1 MTRPGGAVPSTEPAT
16 EPSTEPSAEPT
27 TEAVAAAPPRPFRPR
42 VDGVLV
48 AAILGGAV
56 LRFWGLGAQSLW
68 YDEWLT
74 TEATSGELGD
84 VVRHAATR
92 EGIPPP
98 FFLLM
103 WGWVRVVGDGEAA
116 LRTVSA
122 LAGVA
127 TIPVAYAIVREIG
140 QPRRAARAA
149 ALLVAVCP
157 ALVWYS
163 QEARPYSLL
172 ALFGAL
178 TVLAFLRLWRA
189 GAAAQRN
196 DLVLWGLACASA
208 VAVHYFAVFL
218 VAAEAGA
225 LLAARRVPRRRVA
238 LACVPA
244 AGVLALLAPVALAQR
259 TRGPNH
265 QWISDWPLSERL
277 REAGQGALVGP
288 SPPDRRLWILAAAG
302 VVLAIVLLATV
313 ADRRQRLAAL
323 LVAGVGVAAIVMALA
338 VVAIGEDVFLSR
350 YLIASLAPLIAGVA
364 IGLAGPGSR
373 WVGVAGVTL
382 LCAVSLTAV
391 VAVAR
396 DPELQ
401 RSNWADVAE
410 EFASGT
416 DGGRVL
422 VVDAHGNLAGPLHHY
437 LEDEARPLGPGETVR
452 VDRIDV
458 VMPAPVTAPC
468 NWFVGRG
475 CALIFLGSP
484 LPGPVAQQFS
494 PTEHVDLGSLAVTR
508 YQAPEPVPVSAEAL
522 LGPRVAGGLVLAN
535 G

>member
-1 MTRPGGAVPSTEPAT
+1 MTRPVGAAPSTAPSTEPAT
-16 EPSTEPSAEPT
+16 EPAAEPGT
-27 TEAVAAAPPRPFRPR
+27 GVAPAPRPIRPG

-48 AAILGGAV
+48 AVVLGGAIV
-56 LRFWGLGAQSLW
+56 RFWGLGAQSLW

-74 TEATSGELGD
+74 TEATSGGLGD
-84 VVRHAATR
+84 VVRHSATR

-103 WGWVRVVGDGEAA
+103 WGWVRIFGDGEAA

-149 ALLVAVCP
+149 ALLVAVSP

-178 TVLAFLRLWRA
+178 TVLAFLRVWRA
-189 GAAAQRN
+189 GPAARPN
-196 DLVLWGLACASA
+196 DLLLWGLACAA
-208 VAVHYFAVFL
+208 ALAVHYFAVFI
-218 VAAEAGA
+218 VVAEAAA
-225 LLAARRVPRRRVA
+225 LLAARRRPWRQVA

-244 AGVLALLAPVALAQR
+244 TVVLAVLAPVALEQR
-259 TRGPNH
+259 THGPNH

-277 REAGQGALVGP
+277 REAGESALVGP
-288 SPPDRRLWILAAAG
+288 SPPDERLWIPAAAG
-302 VVLAIVLLATV
+302 VALAAVLLATV
-313 ADRRQRLAAL
+313 ASRRQRLAAL
-323 LVAGVGVAAIVMALA
+323 LVAGLGFAAVAMALA
-338 VVAIGEDVFLSR
+338 AVVLGVDVFLSR
-350 YLIASLAPLIAGVA
+350 YVIASLVPLIAAAAIGVA
-364 IGLAGPGSR
+364 GHGSR
-373 WVGVAGVTL
+373 WVGVAGVAL

-396 DPELQ
+396 DPQLQ
-401 RSNWADVAE
+401 RSNWADVADA
-410 EFASGT
+410 FTSGT
-416 DGGRVL
+416 GEGRVL
-422 VVDAHGNLAGPLHHY
+422 VVDAYSNLAGPLLHY
-437 LEDEARPLGPGETVR
+437 LDDEARPLRPGETVR
-452 VDRIDV
+452 ADRIDV

-484 LPGPVAQQFS
+484 LPEPVARQFS
-494 PTEHVDLGSLAVTR
+494 PAERVDLGSLVVTR
-508 YQAPEPVPVSAEAL
+508 YRAPDPVPVSSEAL
-522 LGPRVAGGLVLAN
+522 LGPRVAGGLVLAT

>member
-1 MTRPGGAVPSTEPAT
+1 VTRPGGAVPSAERTTEPPSPTAT
-16 EPSTEPSAEPT
+16 ESA
-27 TEAVAAAPPRPFRPR
+27 AAAPAPRPVRPR

-48 AAILGGAV
+48 AVILGGAAV
-56 LRFWGLGAQSLW
+56 RFWGIGAQSLW

-74 TEATSGELGD
+74 TEATSGGLGD

-103 WGWVRVVGDGEAA
+103 WGWVRIFGDSEAA

-149 ALLVAVCP
+149 ALLVAVSP

-178 TVLAFLRLWRA
+178 TVLTFLRVWRA
-189 GAAAQRN
+189 ASTARRN
-196 DLVLWGLACASA
+196 DLLLWGLACAA
-208 VAVHYFAVFL
+208 ALAVHYFAVFL
-218 VAAEAGA
+218 VVAEAAA
-225 LLAARRVPRRRVA
+225 LFATGRLPWRRVA

-244 AGVLALLAPVALAQR
+244 AVVLALLAPVALEQR
-259 TRGPNH
+259 SHGPNH

-277 REAGQGALVGP
+277 REAGQSALVGP
-288 SPPDRRLWILAAAG
+288 SPPDGRLWILAAAG
-302 VVLAIVLLATV
+302 VVLAGVLLATV
-313 ADRRQRLAAL
+313 ATGRQRLAAL
-323 LVAGVGVAAIVMALA
+323 LVAGVGSAAIVMALA
-338 VVAIGEDVFLSR
+338 AVVVGVDVFLSR
-350 YLIASLAPLIAGVA
+350 YVIASLVPLIAGVA
-364 IGLAGPGSR
+364 IGVAGPGSR
-373 WVGVAGVTL
+373 WVGIAGVAL

-391 VAVAR
+391 AAVAR

-410 EFASGT
+410 AFASGA
-416 DGGRVL
+416 DDGRVL
-422 VVDAHGNLAGPLHHY
+422 VVDAYGNLAGPLLHY
-437 LEDEARPLGPGETVR
+437 LGEEARPLGPGETVR
-452 VDRIDV
+452 ADRIDV

-475 CALIFLGSP
+475 CALLFLGSP
-484 LPGPVAQQFS
+484 LPGAVTPQFS
-494 PTEHVDLGSLAVTR
+494 PTERIDLGSLAVTR
-508 YQAPEPVPVSAEAL
+508 YESPEPVPVSPEAL
-522 LGPRVAGGLVLAN
+522 LGPRVAGGLVLATD
-535 G
+535 